1 MNNITIE
8 DYKTAIRAKY
18 KVAIKEDVSGIL
30 SDPTPAQ
37 LRDLYLR
44 IFERGVSTIDEE
56 IMKIFLEA
64 NENFTLK
71 RTIEN
76 CNIGKFK
83 PIISFLEGRNTE
95 NKSRIEMAAILV
107 DLQTRP
113 FKKFQVN
120 NSDEEKELI
129 EDLKKFEPLPI
140 REEEDLKEEMEDQ
153 KFSDIE
159 SSNIDRVIN
168 EDEDENQ
175 KEKISSGEI
184 LKPVDIVG
192 TVKRSLFGKYRRTII
207 ATAIIF
213 SLIATATLG
222 TVIYVEFLK
231 KDCMQWS
238 GDHYDEVSCNM
249 EMEGIGTFN
258 SPETYDDR
266 IINLRR
272 IKVCDTTAFF
282 KNNKAVVWY
291 AKVGDSVEFFN
302 THGMHPEN
310 GKALRPVT
318 HYIID
323 KYVKKH

>member
-18 KVAIKEDVSGIL
+18 EVAIKEDVSGIL

-37 LRDLYLR
+37 LRDFYLR

-64 NENFTLK
+64 NENFSLK
-71 RTIEN
+71 KTIEN
-76 CNIGKFK
+76 CKIGKFK
-83 PIISFLEGRNTE
+83 PIISFLEGGNTD

-107 DLQTRP
+107 DFELRP
-113 FKKFQVN
+113 YKKFQVN

-140 REEEDLKEEMEDQ
+140 KEKKDLEVEGEDEN
-153 KFSDIE
+153 FNDIE
-159 SSNIDRVIN
+159 DSNVDQNSN
-168 EDEDENQ
+168 EDETQE
-175 KEKISSGEI
+175 EKISSVEI
-184 LKPVDIVG
+184 LKPVGIVG
-192 TVKRSLFGKYRRTII
+192 TVKRSFFEKYRRTAI

-213 SLIATATLG
+213 GLIAVGTIG
-222 TVIYVEFLK
+222 TVIYFEFLK
-231 KDCMQWS
+231 KGCIQWS

-318 HYIID
+318 QYIIN